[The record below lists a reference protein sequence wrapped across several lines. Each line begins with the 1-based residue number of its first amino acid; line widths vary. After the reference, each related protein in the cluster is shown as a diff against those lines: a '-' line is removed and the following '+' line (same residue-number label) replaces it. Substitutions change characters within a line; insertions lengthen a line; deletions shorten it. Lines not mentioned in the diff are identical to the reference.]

1 MIALQPLP
9 DSAVVGAAAV
19 IVPTCM
25 ETAGAACMEHTRP
38 MEAMMEAMDMMI
50 VFFIHDDPIRDHP
63 RFQVLPSLSS
73 RSASATTSFSSPETL
88 TDSFGLCAFEIG
100 SSGPVT
106 STCASGKIFCS

>member
-25 ETAGAACMEHTRP
+25 EHTRP

-50 VFFIHDDPIRDHP
+50 FSFIHDDPIRDHP
-63 RFQVLPSLSS
+63 RFQFLPSLSS